1 MNLQKRKIYFLG
13 AVAVFIIA
21 TPVLIL
27 YSTGFRF
34 DFKTFSL
41 AKTGGIFVSSD
52 PKGVDIYINNE
63 LTEKT
68 SANIFSQGGLVS
80 GLKQNE
86 YAVTLKKNGYKD
98 WGKKLAVSENLVT
111 EARNIFLVP
120 EKPLG
125 KVVADNIND
134 FVFSD
139 SQSLIAYAAENT
151 VNITRLVSGNTE
163 QVIFDKKE
171 KIGRISFLSDDY
183 LNIES
188 LAQNKLKKYLYNVAS
203 KEIIPLKESAGEKY
217 IKIERA
223 PGEKLKL
230 IALSNQNILYV
241 VDAGSQNEQE
251 IIAKDVSNFEI
262 FGTMMIYVT
271 TAPVVIYEKDLS
283 SGKTEQLIKSPV
295 DNIGIASRLLRSKD
309 GNRAIID
316 NKQKLYLY
324 NNETGLFDLIASD
337 IISAKFSPDG
347 KKLMYQNT
355 KEIFVYYLKDI
366 RIQPYKNKGDL
377 ELVTRFSKPITDSEW
392 FAYDNEHII
401 FAVGKLIKFT
411 ELDSRDQRN
420 TYDIATISNTLK
432 MRYNSYDDYLYF
444 LDGSTFKKITLLP
457 L

>member
-1 MNLQKRKIYFLG
+1 MNLRKRKIYFLG
-13 AVAVFIIA
+13 AVAIFIIA
-21 TPVLIL
+21 TPLLIL

-34 DFKTFSL
+34 DFKTFSF
-41 AKTGGIFVSSD
+41 AKTGGIFISSD
-52 PKGVDIYINNE
+52 PKGVDIYINGE
-63 LTEKT
+63 LAEKT
-68 SANIFSQGGLVS
+68 STNIFSQGGLVS
-80 GLKQNE
+80 GLKANK
-86 YAVTLKKNGYKD
+86 YTVVIKKNNYRD
-98 WGKKLAVSENLVT
+98 WGKKLTVNENLVT

-120 EKPLG
+120 EKLREE
-125 KVVADNIND
+125 VIADNIND

-139 SQSLIAYAAENT
+139 SQSMIAYAAENT
-151 VNITRLVSGNTE
+151 VNITRLTSGNIE
-163 QVIFDKKE
+163 QVVFDKKE
-171 KIGRISFLSDDY
+171 RIGRISFLGDDY
-183 LNIES
+183 LIIES
-188 LAQNKLKKYLYNVAS
+188 LAQNKLKKYLYNIAS
-203 KEIIPLKESAGEKY
+203 KEIIPLKENTGEKY

-271 TAPVVIYEKDLS
+271 TAPVVLYEKDLT
-283 SGKTEQLIKSPV
+283 SGKTEQLIKAPIDGVS
-295 DNIGIASRLLRSKD
+295 IASQLLRSKD

-316 NKQKLYLY
+316 NKQRLYLY
-324 NNETGLFDLIASD
+324 NNETGLFDLVASD

-366 RIQPYKNKGDL
+366 RIQPYKNKSDM
-377 ELVTRFSKPITDSEW
+377 ELVTRFSKPITHSEW

-401 FAVGKLIKFT
+401 FAAEKLIKFT

-420 TYDIATISNTLK
+420 TYDIAVINNALK
-432 MRYNSYDDYLYF
+432 IKYNSYDDYLYF
-444 LDGSTFKKITLLP
+444 LDGSIFKKITLLIQ
-457 L
+457 